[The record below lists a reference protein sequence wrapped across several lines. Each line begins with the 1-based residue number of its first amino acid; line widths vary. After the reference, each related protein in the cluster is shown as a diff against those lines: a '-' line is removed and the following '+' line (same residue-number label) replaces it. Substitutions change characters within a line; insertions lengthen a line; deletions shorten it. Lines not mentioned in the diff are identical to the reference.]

1 MPTKSTCL
9 ARTHVNAKDI
19 IEYQGA
25 QLSRRVSTVGG
36 PAHPAETRAAPWS
49 SPLSKKVTELRP
61 PTSHNNHTEP
71 PWRLHSAPSTSHA
84 IDAPPPE
91 LRQSRAKS
99 LPVLHAARQI
109 VVARSCR
116 RSSVVAAAIVR
127 GTSVAGPSPHPIQRC
142 LFFFGN
148 SYN

>member
-36 PAHPAETRAAPWS
+36 PAHPAETRAARWS
-49 SPLSKKVTELRP
+49 SPLSKKVLELRP

-71 PWRLHSAPSTSHA
+71 PWRLHSAPSASHA
-84 IDAPPPE
+84 VDAPRPE
-91 LRQSRAKS
+91 SRRRRAKA
-99 LPVLHAARQI
+99 LPFLHAARRII
-109 VVARSCR
+109 VVRSRR
-116 RSSVVAAAIVR
+116 RSSGDLRRRPVPTPNPALPLLLWEFI
-127 GTSVAGPSPHPIQRC
+127 
-142 LFFFGN
+142 
-148 SYN
+148 